1 MIPLPIHYAELQ
13 SIYAG
18 TIGRGLRTIAVTA
31 AEPGEGV
38 STIAYALARRSAA
51 SGERTLLVEFNLF
64 RPALADRLGLVAK
77 GPWTPEPASTFAAM
91 TEFPSIR
98 LSLLPAPVGISSLE
112 LLRFSDQRQMAELI
126 GAWRDRFDV
135 VVCDCSAINRANKGN
150 IGTALVCQGGAT
162 PILVVL
168 SARTPTRQVEQAV
181 ATLAEGGVSISG
193 AILNKRFDP
202 SLYHELMR
210 EADRVETYA
219 PKFASWGRRQIEKR
233 RKLLS

>member
-13 SIYAG
+13 RIYAG

-64 RPALADRLGLVAK
+64 RPALAERLGLVHKA
-77 GPWTPEPASTFAAM
+77 PWTADPASSFAAM

-98 LSLLPAPVGISSLE
+98 LSLLPAPVGISSLD

-126 GAWRDRFDV
+126 SAWRDRFDV
-135 VVCDCSAINRANKGN
+135 VICDCSAINRTNKGN
-150 IGTALVCQGGAT
+150 IGTGLVCQGGAA
-162 PILVVL
+162 PVMVVL
-168 SARTPTRQVEQAV
+168 SARTPARRVEQAL
-181 ATLAEGGVSISG
+181 ATLAETGVSISG
-193 AILNKRFDP
+193 AVLNKRFDP

-210 EADRVETYA
+210 ETDRIEPYV
-219 PKFASWGRRQIEKR
+219 PKLAGWGRRQIERR